1 MKAWTILNKGI
12 IMEPSVSNPPEIAAA
27 RFSQNLNC
35 AQSVFAAFAPQLGMD
50 ESQALKLASPFGGG
64 VSRRGEVCGAV
75 TGALM
80 ALGLAQGADTPAGKE
95 EAYRLGQDF
104 LQRFE
109 TRHATILCRE
119 LIDSDISTPEG
130 WQQAREK
137 GAFTALC
144 PLFVRDAA
152 EIVQAMLANKS

>member
-1 MKAWTILNKGI
+1 MTT
-12 IMEPSVSNPPEIAAA
+12 PSEIAVT
-27 RFSQNLNC
+27 RFHQNFNC

-50 ESQALKLASPFGGG
+50 EGQALKLASPFGGG
-64 VSRRGEVCGAV
+64 VARRGQTCGAV

-95 EAYRLGQDF
+95 DTYRLGEEF

-109 TRHATILCRE
+109 SRHATILCRE
-119 LIDSDISTPEG
+119 LIDCDISTPEG
-130 WQQAREK
+130 RQQAREK

-152 EIVQAMLANKS
+152 EIVQAMLAKKP